1 MTGSWKAGKAI
12 KLGGTIWS
20 QGNLKSKEPSI
31 DIVRA
36 WPRFAILRWWKR
48 NNFCTDFLFCEER
61 LSEDDFS
68 NTEAYM
74 KAFINGESGRSWKQF
89 ISNFDVFI
97 HDSSPCHPIHTYQFH
112 VSYIFR
118 ELHCLVFV
126 MIFLFLPIDQ
136 PVYWILSK
144 FRGGPYLN
152 IWCLKQCF
160 GTKYPEVSLIW
171 KLKLLFIL
179 LFRPIALKGTLNVKS
194 RNVDILGPVEL
205 IVWLEQA
212 NQGDRCEQDDQS

>member
-1 MTGSWKAGKAI
+1 MKFHIFLASRKPLVSLIFAPNLLEGALLTGSWKAGKAI

-31 DIVRA
+31 DVVRA

-97 HDSSPCHPIHTYQFH
+97 HDSLPCHPIHMYQFH
-112 VSYIFR
+112 VSYIFSR
-118 ELHCLVFV
+118 TPLPGFRDDLFVFANWPTCLLDTFK
-126 MIFLFLPIDQ
+126 I
-136 PVYWILSK
+136 
-144 FRGGPYLN
+144 
-152 IWCLKQCF
+152 
-160 GTKYPEVSLIW
+160 
-171 KLKLLFIL
+171 
-179 LFRPIALKGTLNVKS
+179 
-194 RNVDILGPVEL
+194 
-205 IVWLEQA
+205 
-212 NQGDRCEQDDQS
+212 

>member
-1 MTGSWKAGKAI
+1 MASRVGPESNSYQILMYSFT
-12 KLGGTIWS
+12 T
-20 QGNLKSKEPSI
+20 
-31 DIVRA
+31 VCH
-36 WPRFAILRWWKR
+36 AILSICI
-48 NNFCTDFLFCEER
+48 NFMF
-61 LSEDDFS
+61 
-68 NTEAYM
+68 
-74 KAFINGESGRSWKQF
+74 
-89 ISNFDVFI
+89 
-97 HDSSPCHPIHTYQFH
+97 HTF
-112 VSYIFR
+112 FR

-179 LFRPIALKGTLNVKS
+179 FFRPIALKGTLNVKS

-205 IVWLEQA
+205 IVWPELG
-212 NQGDRCEQDDQS
+212 NLGDWCEQDDQG